1 VKLIP
6 GQASDSL
13 QLPELFHDST
23 RKVPDA
29 AAFVGDR
36 GFDCH
41 AHRDLILEAGMKA
54 DIPTKKNA
62 KSPWPHDE
70 ENYRER
76 NRVERLIGKMKQ
88 FRAVATRY
96 DKLGE
101 SFLSVIQLVLSFIK
115 ARSIVNRP

>member
-1 VKLIP
+1 MKLIP
-6 GQASDSL
+6 GQASDSP

-29 AAFVGDR
+29 EAFVGDR

-41 AHRDLILEAGMKA
+41 AHRDLILEAEMFA

-62 KSPWPHDE
+62 KYPWPHDE
-70 ENYRER
+70 EHYRQR
-76 NRVERLIGKMKQ
+76 NRIERLIGKMKQ

-115 ARSIVNRP
+115 PRAIVNRP